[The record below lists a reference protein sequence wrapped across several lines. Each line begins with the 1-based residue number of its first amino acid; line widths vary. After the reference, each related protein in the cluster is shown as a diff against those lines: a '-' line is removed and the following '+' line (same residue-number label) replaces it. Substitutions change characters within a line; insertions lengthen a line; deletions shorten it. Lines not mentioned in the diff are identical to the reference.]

1 MSKQQNLLRNIEC
14 EYKFA
19 LNPAYVAGFV
29 REFCEKFNEVIA
41 LRYQTLPLCF
51 TNCHQLGEF
60 VADPNTACKESLQ
73 NEYFDT
79 AEDLLF
85 ANYMSG
91 LRLRRSSK
99 GTGVE
104 QTLKCKGRENTGS
117 AHTHKELNVHVDHEL
132 ELPDLTLFPAEELPE
147 GMLDLVREHPLQ
159 RNYQTDFVRESITL
173 TVPLFL
179 TFELAV
185 DQGDICARNGDEE
198 HHSPIC
204 EVEFELKALDAD
216 FLQAMGSNVYD
227 LDDVRLEFSAFINEI
242 MLLMAGAPKEYLDSA
257 HLFGLV
263 SHLDVSPDSYTGVAT
278 GESSVSSDENPFST
292 STAKLEDADDAAD
305 MAEAFA
311 AASAAAVSAAAASD
325 ADASDAAAASDA
337 ATDDA
342 AETTAE
348 IVGVSTSRTKDVAT
362 NTDSAAT
369 AASVRRAMRQLSL
382 QPSPRKEGGLIGR
395 EPFSKL
401 KRAVLLNAR
410 YGANAQAGAEDQFRI
425 DLVSVQND
433 IAAYNQQQ
441 QPTLASFIVMVNK
454 LAGLYS
460 TAMGYA
466 NLFGLR
472 ENFEDVRDVC
482 ALSLNF
488 ALHHK
493 PFTGTHISKRR
504 HHLMCQEPELR
515 DLSMLS
521 VCECSSMFIEINCNL
536 WLAPFYQ
543 ELTHALESNK
553 DLTLEQFKTLC
564 RCASNNSYALKASEY
579 VECLLYILKRRAM
592 IFGFDNDSE
601 EQGEEASVAI
611 GDSVT
616 DSNLTTEQ
624 TPPASAS
631 ADSEDKTK
639 QLLGSW
645 LQGTGFASEE
655 ERNQIHQVALATQYH
670 MRLMWNNI

>member
-41 LRYQTLPLCF
+41 LRYQTLPLSF
-51 TNCHQLGEF
+51 TNSHQLSDF
-60 VADPNTACKESLQ
+60 MADPSTACKESLQ

-99 GTGVE
+99 GSGVE

-117 AHTHKELNVHVDHEL
+117 AHTHKELNVNIDQEL
-132 ELPDLTLFPAEELPE
+132 AVPDLTLFPAADLPE
-147 GMLDLVREHPLQ
+147 GMLDLVQEHPLL
-159 RNYQTDFVRESITL
+159 RKYQTDFVRESITL

-263 SHLDVSPDSYTGVAT
+263 SHFDVTPDSYAGVAT

-292 STAKLEDADDAAD
+292 STAKPEDADDAAD
-305 MAEAFA
+305 MAESFA
-311 AASAAAVSAAAASD
+311 AASAAAAAEAAAAE
-325 ADASDAAAASDA
+325 AAAAETADTTEEGSDA
-337 ATDDA
+337 
-342 AETTAE
+342 TAE

-410 YGANAQAGAEDQFRI
+410 YGANAKSGAEEQFRV

-454 LAGLYS
+454 LAALYS

-493 PFTGTHISKRR
+493 PFSSTHISKRR

-553 DLTLEQFKTLC
+553 DLTLDQFKALC

-579 VECLLYILKRRAM
+579 VERLLYILKRRAM